1 MVELARKDYNLVAI
15 DNEGPTV
22 RTTDHQPNRLPV
34 QASFAIAEKLT
45 ALLGSR
51 STLLI
56 DADGPDYPI
65 GVPGTT
71 IRVQWQNWQRAMP
84 VDMRSSDFT
93 LTPAGQGTEE
103 HCDTEEHYD
112 LVVCIDH
119 DLLWDDSV
127 AESLR
132 DWMTKVT
139 DDIAI
144 ISLDRAAENSI
155 LAQPRWAGPLARR
168 GFIRLFE
175 NDFAMVSQSVAH
187 YRSTGASL
195 PEVVGQYEAALDVA
209 SAYSHAALLAESHL
223 VGSGAQQR
231 QQLNAARH
239 DALRDRDRAFGM
251 MARLLSLQYEVDY
264 WQMQVSLQKQSEVRL
279 KRQLRGI
286 RSSYRYRIGSF
297 VLIPFR
303 ALRKLVRSI
312 KHR

>member
-1 MVELARKDYNLVAI
+1 MVELARKDSNLVAI
-15 DNEGPTV
+15 DNEGPIV

-34 QASFAIAEKLT
+34 KASFAIAEKLT

-71 IRVQWQNWQRAMP
+71 IRVQWQNWQCALP
-84 VDMRSSDFT
+84 VDMRCADYQ
-93 LTPAGQGTEE
+93 LAPAGQGTK
-103 HCDTEEHYD
+103 DHYD
-112 LVVCIDH
+112 LVVCVDH

-139 DDIAI
+139 DDIAV
-144 ISLDRAAENSI
+144 ISLARARGTENSL
-155 LAQPRWAGPLARR
+155 LAQPRWAEPFARR
-168 GFIRLFE
+168 GFFRLFD

-195 PEVVGQYEAALDVA
+195 PEVVGQYEAALAVV
-209 SAYSHAALLAESHL
+209 SAYSHEALLAESRL
-223 VGSGAQQR
+223 VGGGAQQQR
-231 QQLNAARH
+231 QAIAARH
-239 DALRDRDRAFGM
+239 DALHDRDRAFGM

-264 WQMQVSLQKQSEVRL
+264 WQTQVSLQEMAQGNL
-279 KRQLRGI
+279 KRKLYGI
-286 RSSYRYRIGSF
+286 LSRYRIGSF